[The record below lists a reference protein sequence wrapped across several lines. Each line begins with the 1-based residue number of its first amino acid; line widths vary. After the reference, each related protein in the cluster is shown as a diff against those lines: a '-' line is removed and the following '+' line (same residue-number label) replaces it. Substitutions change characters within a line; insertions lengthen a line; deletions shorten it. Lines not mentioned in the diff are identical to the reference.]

1 MGLGQFPRE
10 NQKEIAM
17 TASKAGSRPVSQS
30 PNKRSAL
37 SSSREV
43 RFLPEV
49 RAVADAGKP
58 RQIIGHAAVF
68 NTYAQLKGFR
78 ERILPGAFTRAIEQK
93 DDTVCLWNHDS
104 NKVLGRTTSGTLRLT
119 QDSRGLQYVCD
130 LPDTIEGQSFHEAI
144 RRGDVTGS
152 SFSFNVSPEDETW
165 EEAQDPEDRSYFV
178 RRSIKSVT
186 HLYDCSPVLRPAY
199 GDATDVVA
207 RSAVVVPVELRSR
220 VEELN
225 QTSHLTY
232 KKHFVMPTV
241 EECRAIN
248 ERAQKRHAGERIVKT
263 RRRNLVNDILNS

>member
-1 MGLGQFPRE
+1 MIRE
-10 NQKEIAM
+10 Q
-17 TASKAGSRPVSQS
+17 
-30 PNKRSAL
+30 
-37 SSSREV
+37 

-49 RAVADAGKP
+49 RAVADPGRP
-58 RQIIGHAAVF
+58 RQIVGHAAVF

-93 DDTVCLWNHDS
+93 DDTVCLWNHDES
-104 NKVLGRTTSGTLRLT
+104 KVLGRTTSGTLRLA

-152 SFSFNVSPEDETW
+152 SFSFTIAPEDESW
-165 EEAQDPEDRSYFV
+165 DEAQDEESRSYYV

-199 GDATDVVA
+199 GDATDVIA
-207 RSAVVVPVELRSR
+207 RSSVAVVPVELRSR

-225 QTSHLTY
+225 QSRRLTY

-241 EECRAIN
+241 EECRAIT
-248 ERAQKRHAGERIVKT
+248 ERAAKRHANERVIVE
-263 RRRNLVNDILNS
+263 RQRSLVNDILNS